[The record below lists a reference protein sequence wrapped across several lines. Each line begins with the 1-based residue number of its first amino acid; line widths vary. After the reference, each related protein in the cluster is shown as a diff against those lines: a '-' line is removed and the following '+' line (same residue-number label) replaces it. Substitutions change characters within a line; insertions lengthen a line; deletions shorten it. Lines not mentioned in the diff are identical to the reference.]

1 MTDDHDRA
9 EPLPETT
16 ASDTALALS
25 DGAAEA
31 PPIERGPPMERGKT
45 TREDSDQAFL
55 VELGQRVRRMRALR
69 GMSRK
74 VLAKVS
80 GISERYIAQLE
91 SGQGN
96 VSIMLLRRVA
106 EATGAPLDDL
116 VGEAADQADW
126 QLVRDLLRNATPA
139 QIAEVKALLSG
150 ERRPSGPRAVADQH
164 IAVDRVALIGLR
176 GAGKSTLGRIVA
188 EKLGWPFVELNRE
201 IEAEHGFSINEIL
214 NLYGQ
219 DGYRRLE
226 RTTLKRLVEQPGP
239 MLLATGG
246 GIVGEPMTFELLLA
260 SFFTV
265 WVKTSP
271 AEHMSRV
278 RQQGDLRPMANDKAA
293 MAELITILGSREP
306 LYARARVQIDTSG
319 AAVEASAA
327 RLFGIVQSYCVNGC
341 PWQSRN
347 RGPKS

>member
-1 MTDDHDRA
+1 MSS
-9 EPLPETT
+9 PLPDRHVETPSPS
-16 ASDTALALS
+16 SD
-25 DGAAEA
+25 DGAPAEGA
-31 PPIERGPPMERGKT
+31 RKPS
-45 TREDSDQAFL
+45 RESRADADEAFL

-74 VLAKVS
+74 VLAQVS

-106 EATGAPLDDL
+106 EATGAPLEDL
-116 VGEAADQADW
+116 VGGEMANNPDW
-126 QLVRDLLRNATPA
+126 HVVRDLLRGASEGA
-139 QIAEVKALLSG
+139 VAEVKALLAG
-150 ERRPSGPRAVADQH
+150 EQPVGPRAIGEPR

-176 GAGKSTLGRIVA
+176 GAGKSTLGRLVA
-188 EKLGWPFVELNRE
+188 ERLGWPFVELNRE
-201 IEAEHGFSINEIL
+201 IEREHGFSINEIL

-226 RTTLKRLVEQPGP
+226 RVTLKRLVDQPGP

-246 GIVGEPMTFELLLA
+246 GIVGEPLTFELLLA
-260 SFFTV
+260 SFFTI

-278 RQQGDLRPMANDKAA
+278 REQGDLRPMANDKAA
-293 MAELITILGSREP
+293 MAELITILSSREP
-306 LYARARVQIDTSG
+306 LYARARTQIDTSG
-319 AAVEASAA
+319 AGVETSAA
-327 RLFGIVQSYCVNGC
+327 QLLGMIQSYCAVGC

-347 RGPKS
+347 RGVKG